1 MQLCYY
7 YKKERKTNCTSEKP
21 SKYVTEILEM
31 IENKNWSMSLQLS
44 LNQFFFLDKS
54 DENCQPKKQEIT
66 PLLENYK

>member
-31 IENKNWSMSLQLS
+31 IENKN
-44 LNQFFFLDKS
+44 
-54 DENCQPKKQEIT
+54 
-66 PLLENYK
+66 